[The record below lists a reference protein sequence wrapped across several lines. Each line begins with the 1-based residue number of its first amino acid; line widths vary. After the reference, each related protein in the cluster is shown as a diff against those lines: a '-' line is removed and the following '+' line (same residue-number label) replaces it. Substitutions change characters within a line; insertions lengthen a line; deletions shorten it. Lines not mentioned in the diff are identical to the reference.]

1 MVPIYKS
8 GDKKEVSNYSP
19 ISVLSFH
26 SKIFEKIMYEYVVEF
41 MDKNEIIF
49 KNQFGLHKNHSTQ
62 HAVISLI
69 HNIIHSQETDH
80 MVISVFLD
88 LKKAFDCVSHT
99 ILLKKLY
106 QYGIRCA
113 THKWFTSYLTGRT
126 QYVAVDDKKSDIQKN
141 TCGVPQGSVLG
152 PLLFIAFANGICNA
166 SELLFYILY
175 ADDTAVLLK
184 GKELRELLVIL
195 NEELERINL
204 WLKANKLT
212 LNTQKSVFM
221 VFQRARLKS
230 FNPPILIN
238 GTQLQEVSSTKY
250 LGLIIDSKLKWID
263 HIAHIKKKISR
274 GIGIITRVRPF
285 VNKKCLSNLYHAFIY
300 PYLLYCL
307 EVWGNALDS
316 HIKPLCVLQNK
327 AIRIINFS
335 HYKASSDPIYITLD
349 ILPLQKLVTHR
360 IALMMYKYSHGMLP
374 QMIQDLYVTNNAV
387 HHYSTRQSNLL
398 HVPLGVHTN
407 IFLYKSILIWNK
419 LSNLGISFDIPISRF
434 KNTTKDLLQ
443 HSVLNVGYF

>member
-1 MVPIYKS
+1 M
-8 GDKKEVSNYSP
+8 
-19 ISVLSFH
+19 
-26 SKIFEKIMYEYVVEF
+26 
-41 MDKNEIIF
+41 
-49 KNQFGLHKNHSTQ
+49 
-62 HAVISLI
+62 
-69 HNIIHSQETDH
+69 
-80 MVISVFLD
+80 
-88 LKKAFDCVSHT
+88 
-99 ILLKKLY
+99 
-106 QYGIRCA
+106 
-113 THKWFTSYLTGRT
+113 
-126 QYVAVDDKKSDIQKN
+126 
-141 TCGVPQGSVLG
+141 
-152 PLLFIAFANGICNA
+152 
-166 SELLFYILY
+166 
-175 ADDTAVLLK
+175 
-184 GKELRELLVIL
+184 
-195 NEELERINL
+195 
-204 WLKANKLT
+204 
-212 LNTQKSVFM
+212 
-221 VFQRARLKS
+221 
-230 FNPPILIN
+230 IN

-250 LGLIIDSKLKWID
+250 LELIIDNKLKWID

-307 EVWGNALDS
+307 EVWGKLDS

-349 ILPLQKLVTHR
+349 ILPLQKLGTHR
-360 IALMMYKYSHGMLP
+360 LALMRYKYSHGMLP

-407 IFLYKSILIWNK
+407 NFFYKIILIWNK
-419 LSNLGISFDIPISRF
+419 LSTLGISFDIPISRF